1 MDFSEVLAR
10 CRPVRRFEARPVE
23 AETLQAIFDA
33 TAAAPSAGGL
43 QAYEIVALTGLD
55 AGQRL
60 ALDEIARGQECLES
74 APALLVFCADGERGR
89 ERHGERGAS
98 LFALQ
103 DATVAAA
110 YAELAATALGLGSCW
125 VETFDEDVL
134 RSLLRLPARLRPV
147 AVIAIGHAAE
157 QPDQVPRRSADGL
170 VRKYA

>member
-1 MDFSEVLAR
+1 MDLFEVLAR
-10 CRPVRRFEARPVE
+10 RRPVRRFETRPVE
-23 AETLQAIFDA
+23 PEHLQAILDA
-33 TAAAPSAGGL
+33 AAAAPSAGGL
-43 QAYEIVALTGLD
+43 QAYEIVVLTDLD

-60 ALDEIARGQECLES
+60 ALDEAACGQELLES
-74 APALLVFCADGERGR
+74 VPAVMIFCADGERSR

-125 VETFDEDVL
+125 IETCDEDVL

-147 AVIAIGHAAE
+147 AVIAVGCPAE
-157 QPDQVPRRSADGL
+157 QPDREPRRPADDL